1 MRLQAW
7 IGALLLSFYGS
18 AFAATD
24 FVASDIR
31 IEGLQRVSSG
41 SVFEALTL
49 KPGDRVNDQV
59 VSEVTRRLFDTGF
72 FDQVVLRQD
81 GAVLVIDVVERPAVS
96 RIEITGNKAIET
108 DDLIDSLRR
117 AGIAEGDVLKRATL
131 DSLAQAITRQY
142 TSRGRYDAIVTSEI
156 IPQDRNRVGLNITVF
171 EGSVAKI
178 RRITI
183 VGNQSVETDTLLAE
197 IDSTDGG
204 LFTWITG
211 SDQYESERLTADV
224 EAIRSY
230 YLDRGYVNADVA
242 EPKIELSENLEEVF
256 ITITVV
262 EGTQY
267 QVGSVNIGGEI
278 PIDLTEAV
286 NALSLQSGE
295 LFSRR
300 LVNEAVESMSKA
312 LGDAGY
318 GRAQVRAVPE
328 LRDEA
333 QAVDVT
339 LVVTPGPLV
348 YVRRIEFRGNTGT
361 SDVVLRREIPQ
372 LESAVTSA
380 AQIERG
386 RINLQRLGFFSL
398 VRVQTRPVP
407 DEPDQVDVV
416 YEVTEQAS
424 GSLSASIGFSQGEG
438 VLLGAGVS
446 QKNFLGSGNS
456 LSFSLQSSSSVKEA
470 RFSFTDPYFTIDGV
484 SRGIDLY
491 FRETDFDEDGT
502 ANYTTDETGLGLSF
516 GYPVSDRARLSTS
529 ARIQSV
535 VLKTDDNE
543 RPDYIENFLVSEGF
557 ARGNREAEFLE
568 VVLGAGYSFNT
579 LNKAFLPT
587 EGIRHRVSADL
598 AIPGSDLEYY
608 SLNYLGESFTPL
620 SKTRDLSLAMKTNL
634 GYGSGYGDSD
644 GLPFLKNF
652 FAGGIRSVRGF
663 EYNSLGP
670 RDEDSE
676 QIGGNVLVT
685 GSVSLQFPLPGVKE
699 TDQTRIS
706 VFTDAGQVYDDEFDP
721 SDLRYSTGVALAW
734 MTPIGPLSFTYA
746 KALNASSTDQTEG
759 FQFSIGSSF

>member
-41 SVFEALTL
+41 SVFDALTL
-49 KPGDRVNDQV
+49 KLGDRVNDQV

-183 VGNQSVETDTLLAE
+183 VGNQSVETDTLLGE

>member
-183 VGNQSVETDTLLAE
+183 VGNQSVETDTLLGE

-262 EGTQY
+262 EGTQS

-516 GYPVSDRARLSTS
+516 GYPVSDRARLITS

-634 GYGSGYGDSD
+634 GFGSGYGDSD

>member
-183 VGNQSVETDTLLAE
+183 VGNQSVETDTLLGE

-620 SKTRDLSLAMKTNL
+620 SKTRDVSLALKTNL
-634 GYGSGYGDSD
+634 GYGSGYGDSN

>member
-171 EGSVAKI
+171 EGSAAKI

-183 VGNQSVETDTLLAE
+183 VGNQSVETNTLLGE

-230 YLDRGYVNADVA
+230 YLDRGYVNADIA

>member
-197 IDSTDGG
+197 TDSTDGG

>member
-7 IGALLLSFYGS
+7 IGVLLLSFYGS

-197 IDSTDGG
+197 TDSTDGG

-456 LSFSLQSSSSVKEA
+456 LSFSLQS
-470 RFSFTDPYFTIDGV
+470 
-484 SRGIDLY
+484 
-491 FRETDFDEDGT
+491 
-502 ANYTTDETGLGLSF
+502 
-516 GYPVSDRARLSTS
+516 
-529 ARIQSV
+529 
-535 VLKTDDNE
+535 
-543 RPDYIENFLVSEGF
+543 
-557 ARGNREAEFLE
+557 
-568 VVLGAGYSFNT
+568 
-579 LNKAFLPT
+579 
-587 EGIRHRVSADL
+587 
-598 AIPGSDLEYY
+598 
-608 SLNYLGESFTPL
+608 
-620 SKTRDLSLAMKTNL
+620 
-634 GYGSGYGDSD
+634 
-644 GLPFLKNF
+644 
-652 FAGGIRSVRGF
+652 
-663 EYNSLGP
+663 
-670 RDEDSE
+670 
-676 QIGGNVLVT
+676 
-685 GSVSLQFPLPGVKE
+685 
-699 TDQTRIS
+699 
-706 VFTDAGQVYDDEFDP
+706 
-721 SDLRYSTGVALAW
+721 
-734 MTPIGPLSFTYA
+734 
-746 KALNASSTDQTEG
+746 
-759 FQFSIGSSF
+759 